1 MEYSFRGLREVDCY
15 NGVAMKIKKRV
26 FLPKWQRFY
35 LMPMMLLIWGFIT
48 YMEFFNPENMEKMGM
63 VGYVFMS
70 ALFLGIAVM
79 MWLMTGGKLPAYII
93 EEEKE
98 EKN

>member
-1 MEYSFRGLREVDCY
+1 M
-15 NGVAMKIKKRV
+15 AMKTKKRV
-26 FLPKWQRFY
+26 FLPKWQRYY
-35 LMPMMLLIWGFIT
+35 LVPVMLLIWGFIT
-48 YMEFFNPENMEKMGM
+48 YMEFFNANNPEKMGW

-79 MWLMTGGKLPAYII
+79 MWLMTSGKLPAYII

-98 EKN
+98 EKD